1 LPAGVRA
8 TIASEARSVEREAT
22 TLARRQLDAAGKRLA
37 RSGWRVKS
45 TVELGRPLE
54 VVLAAASDADVL
66 VLGARGVGGVERM
79 VIGSV
84 AEGAVTRAPVP
95 VLIVR

>member
-1 LPAGVRA
+1 
-8 TIASEARSVEREAT
+8 
-22 TLARRQLDAAGKRLA
+22 
-37 RSGWRVKS
+37 
-45 TVELGRPLE
+45 
-54 VVLAAASDADVL
+54 VL